1 MKSFIKEFLT
11 NLALVLTCTLAI
23 LIWFGVILLLLTY
36 VSNGILQL
44 ALLLL
49 YVLISV
55 AIIITL
61 INRAERSDNKI

>member
-23 LIWFGVILLLLTY
+23 LTWFGVILLLLIY

-49 YVLISV
+49 YTLISA